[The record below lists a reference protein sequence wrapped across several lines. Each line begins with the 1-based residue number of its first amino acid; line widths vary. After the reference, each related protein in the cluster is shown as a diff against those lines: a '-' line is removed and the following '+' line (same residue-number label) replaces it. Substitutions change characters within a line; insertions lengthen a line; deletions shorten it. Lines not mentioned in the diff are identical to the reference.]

1 MIHPV
6 LKSVTNDVIKR
17 SQKTREAYL
26 SRVDDAMTEDRH
38 RGVLACGNLAH
49 GFAACSATKVFK

>member
-6 LKSVTNDVIKR
+6 LKSVTNDITKR
-17 SQKTREAYL
+17 SQNTRETYL
-26 SRVDDAMTEDRH
+26 ARVDEAMTADRH

-49 GFAACSATKVFK
+49 VICP